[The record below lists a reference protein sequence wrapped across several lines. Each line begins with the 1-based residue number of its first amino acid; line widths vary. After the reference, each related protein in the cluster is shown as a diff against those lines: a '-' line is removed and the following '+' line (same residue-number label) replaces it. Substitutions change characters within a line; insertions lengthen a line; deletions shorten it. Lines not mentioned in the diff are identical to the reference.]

1 MQGVDDLLGMML
13 AGALDVRVFDPQQH
27 PAAVPARMQ
36 QIENGGSCPADVQI
50 AGWGGG
56 EAKLHGAGHSTIE
69 GRRMSK
75 SRGFSLIE
83 VLVGL
88 LILTIVITTT
98 IAMFVERQRRL
109 RQANEMILAYQA
121 LSNEAEIWRRI
132 SFAQLDSQPQ
142 AFQSDMAIIAPLAPF
157 STS

>member
-1 MQGVDDLLGMML
+1 
-13 AGALDVRVFDPQQH
+13 
-27 PAAVPARMQ
+27 
-36 QIENGGSCPADVQI
+36 
-50 AGWGGG
+50 
-56 EAKLHGAGHSTIE
+56 
-69 GRRMSK
+69 MSK

-157 STS
+157 STSVHLDSPRTDVKNVTFTIRWANAQRQAKLSIVRADTAGPTHW